1 MGTAVW
7 ACLRIE
13 LGRCRSNP
21 GVSDDPRIG
30 SEIAGY
36 RVERMI
42 GRGGMSVVYLAE
54 QLRLGR
60 KAALKI
66 LAPELS
72 QDQGF
77 RERFVRESRLAAS
90 IDHPNIIP
98 IYDAGEAQ
106 GVLFIA
112 MRYVDGIDLR
122 QYLHEFGPLSP
133 GKAVSVTAQVASA
146 LDAAHARGLVHR
158 DVKPGNVLMASGT
171 DAETSDHIYLADF
184 GLTKHALSVSG
195 MTATGQFVGT
205 IDYVSPEQIRGDPVD
220 GRTDVYSLGC
230 LLFEC
235 LTGEPRSRATKR

>member
-1 MGTAVW
+1 
-7 ACLRIE
+7 
-13 LGRCRSNP
+13 
-21 GVSDDPRIG
+21 VSDDPRIG
-30 SEIAGY
+30 TEIAGY

-72 QDQGF
+72 EDQGF

-98 IYDAGEAQ
+98 IYDAGEAE

-122 QYLHEFGPLSP
+122 QYLREFGPLSP

-171 DAETSDHIYLADF
+171 DTETSDHIYLADF
-184 GLTKHALSVSG
+184 GLTKRALSVSG

-205 IDYVSPEQIRGDPVD
+205 ID
-220 GRTDVYSLGC
+220 
-230 LLFEC
+230 
-235 LTGEPRSRATKR
+235 